1 MKPPK
6 VGAKNE
12 KQMQPPPP
20 PPIEKHPPKKKQNL
34 KDKLAAQQQ
43 DTNVLAFFLKLSEK
57 KALHNCHK
65 ADKVIGLWRCSFIV
79 DLYCKF

>member
-20 PPIEKHPPKKKQNL
+20 PRKTPAEKKTEPQRQTGSTTTGHQRIG
-34 KDKLAAQQQ
+34 
-43 DTNVLAFFLKLSEK
+43 FFLKLSEK